1 MSLRALA
8 LLGLSSLA
16 AAAPGSKA
24 STSKFDKRYVE
35 ERDGVTYNVF
45 KRAGETASLSYVK
58 NSGICETTPGVDQY
72 SGYLDVGTDMHMW
85 YWFFAARSAPT
96 TAPLVLWLNGGPGCS
111 SMIGLFQEHGPCHF
125 VDGNST
131 PSLNQYSW
139 NTYAN
144 MLYVDQPIG
153 TGFSYGDDEATS
165 TVSAAAYV
173 WTFLQ
178 NFYAAFPDYESRDFG
193 LWTESYGGHYG
204 SEFGNYFEAQ
214 NAKIAAGTLTGE
226 KVNLVALGINNGW
239 IDPVL
244 QYQAYPIFAHNN
256 TYKQLITES
265 QYESFM
271 SAYTK
276 QCVPALASCTG
287 LTGNN
292 NACLSGDDTCRSAV
306 ESPIENAN
314 DFNVYDVL
322 QPSSAQST
330 DPPETYVNYLQSSS
344 VMKAIGAQ
352 TTYGE
357 CSDTAG
363 DKMVSSGDEPR
374 SFLEPLSEVVR
385 SGVNVLIWAGD
396 LDWIC
401 NWYGSQLV
409 VNSINYTDSAAF
421 QSAQLAEYN
430 VNGKSAGQFKT
441 AGNLNFLRVYKA
453 GHEVPYYQPVAAL
466 QAFTQIMSGKALS
479 ST

>member
-1 MSLRALA
+1 MKPS
-8 LLGLSSLA
+8 
-16 AAAPGSKA
+16 A
-24 STSKFDKRYVE
+24 STVNKRYLE
-35 ERDGVTYNVF
+35 ERNGVTYNVF
-45 KRAGETASLSYVK
+45 KRAGEASSLSYVK
-58 NSGICETTPGVDQY
+58 NSGICETTAGVDQY
-72 SGYLDVGTDMHMW
+72 SGYLDVGTDMHT
-85 YWFFAARSAPT
+85 RSQPT

-125 VDGNST
+125 VDGSSK

-139 NTYAN
+139 NNVAN

-178 NFYAAFPDYESRDFG
+178 NFYAAFPEYENRDFG

-204 SEFGNYFEAQ
+204 PEFAAYFEAQ
-214 NAKIAAGTLTGE
+214 NAKIAAGTITGE

-244 QYQAYPIFAHNN
+244 QYQAYPIFAYNN
-256 TYKQLITES
+256 TYKQLISQS
-265 QYESFM
+265 QYKSYM
-271 SAYTK
+271 SAYTSK
-276 QCVPALASCTG
+276 CVPALASCTG

-292 NACLSGDDTCRSAV
+292 NACLNGDSTCRSAV

-322 QPSSAQST
+322 EPSSSQST
-330 DPPETYVNYLQSSS
+330 DPPETYVDYLQTQS
-344 VMKAIGAQ
+344 VMTAIGAQ

-357 CSDTAG
+357 CPDTPYN
-363 DKMVSSGDEPR
+363 KMVGSGD
-374 SFLEPLSEVVR
+374 
-385 SGVNVLIWAGD
+385 
-396 LDWIC
+396 DWIC

-409 VNSINYTDSAAF
+409 VNSINYTNSAAF
-421 QSAQLAEYN
+421 QSAKLAEYT
-430 VNGKSAGQFKT
+430 VSGTSHGQFKT
-441 AGNLNFLRVYKA
+441 AGNLNFLRVYEA
-453 GHEVPYYQPVAAL
+453 GHEVPYYQPAAAL
-466 QAFTQIMSGKALS
+466 QAFTQIMQGKALS

>member
-1 MSLRALA
+1 MSLRVLA
-8 LLGLSSLA
+8 LLGLASLA
-16 AAAPGSKA
+16 TAAPSLKA
-24 STSKFDKRYVE
+24 STNPVEKRYIE
-35 ERDGVTYNVF
+35 ERNGVTYNVF
-45 KRAGETASLSYVK
+45 KRAGEAASLSYVK

-85 YWFFAARSAPT
+85 YWFFAARSQPT

-125 VDGNST
+125 VGGSSK

-165 TVSAAAYV
+165 TVTAAAYV

-204 SEFGNYFEAQ
+204 PEFAAYFEAQ

-244 QYQAYPIFAHNN
+244 QYQAYPIFAYNN
-256 TYKQLITES
+256 TYKQLITSS
-265 QYESFM
+265 QYSSYM

-276 QCVPALASCTG
+276 KCVPALASCTG

-292 NACLSGDDTCRSAV
+292 NACLSGDNTCRAAV

-322 QPSSAQST
+322 EPSSSQST
-330 DPPETYVNYLQSSS
+330 DPPETYVDYLQSSS
-344 VMKAIGAQ
+344 VMTAIGAQ

-357 CSDTAG
+357 CPDTPYN
-363 DKMVSSGDEPR
+363 KMVGSGDEAR

-421 QSAQLAEYN
+421 QSAKLAEYT
-430 VNGKSAGQFKT
+430 VGGTSHGQFKT
-441 AGNLNFLRVYKA
+441 AGNLNFLRVYEA
-453 GHEVPYYQPVAAL
+453 GHEVPYYQPAAAL
-466 QAFTQIMSGKALS
+466 QAFTQIMQGKAIS

>member
-1 MSLRALA
+1 MKPS
-8 LLGLSSLA
+8 
-16 AAAPGSKA
+16 A
-24 STSKFDKRYVE
+24 STVNKRYLE
-35 ERDGVTYNVF
+35 ERNGVTYNVF
-45 KRAGETASLSYVK
+45 KRAGETSSLSYVK

-72 SGYLDVGTDMHMW
+72 SGYLDVGTNMHK
-85 YWFFAARSAPT
+85 
-96 TAPLVLWLNGGPGCS
+96 
-111 SMIGLFQEHGPCHF
+111 HGPCHF
-125 VDGNST
+125 VDGSSK

-178 NFYAAFPDYESRDFG
+178 NFYAAFPEYENRDFG

-204 SEFGNYFEAQ
+204 PEFASYFEAQ

-244 QYQAYPIFAHNN
+244 QYQAYPIFAYNN
-256 TYKQLITES
+256 TYKQLISAS
-265 QYESFM
+265 QYQSYM

-276 QCVPALASCTG
+276 KCVPALASCTG

-292 NACLSGDDTCRSAV
+292 NACLSGDSTCRSAV
-306 ESPIENAN
+306 ETPIENAN

-322 QPSSAQST
+322 EPSSSQST
-330 DPPETYVNYLQSSS
+330 DPPETYVDYLQSKS
-344 VMKAIGAQ
+344 VMTAIGAQ

-357 CSDTAG
+357 CPDTPY
-363 DKMVSSGDEPR
+363 DKMVGSGD
-374 SFLEPLSEVVR
+374 V
-385 SGVNVLIWAGD
+385 WAGD

-421 QSAQLAEYN
+421 QSAKLAEYT
-430 VNGKSAGQFKT
+430 VGGKSHGQFKT
-441 AGNLNFLRVYKA
+441 AGNLNFLRVYEA
-453 GHEVPYYQPVAAL
+453 GHEVPYYQPAAAL
-466 QAFTQIMSGKALS
+466 QAFTQIMQGKALL